1 MTAPP
6 SPAGPNTSDPVAA
19 KTTAPAGAVR
29 IFRQAALDRLSS
41 PEELDRLITLPGRRD
56 WWAALALG
64 GLLAVALIWGIF
76 GTISTRVTGP
86 GIFIASGGQVYDA
99 FALGD
104 GEVKEI
110 IPKQGDRV
118 SKGEVSRRISQP
130 DLVQSLVS
138 ARATVE
144 ERKSELADVKAQ
156 AAKHAESRRQNNEAR
171 RSALDDK
178 INAAR
183 RSENDLQREDE
194 TETKLFAQ
202 HLITWDKLYQTRD
215 SLVKTRQITL
225 DSKSQLVQIVADEI
239 AARNNSD
246 RDISNALDRLTEAQ
260 RQVND
265 LEEKLRLRDRILSP
279 VDGKVTEYKAVVGGR
294 VGTGTSVLSI
304 ESGVTGLQLLLYLPP
319 DQGKKVKPG
328 MVVHISPST
337 VKREE
342 YGTMIGTV
350 RDVSEFP
357 STAQAMSAILQND
370 ALVKKFSSQGSP
382 FEAHIDL
389 TRDTTTATG
398 YSWSG
403 AVGPSTTITNGTIAD
418 AEVTVREL
426 PPVAYII
433 PLLRK
438 YSGLED

>member
-118 SKGEVSRRISQP
+118 SKGEVVARISQP

-156 AAKHAESRRQNNEAR
+156 AAKHAEIAEA
-171 RSALDDK
+171 
-178 INAAR
+178 
-183 RSENDLQREDE
+183 E
-194 TETKLFAQ
+194 
-202 HLITWDKLYQTRD
+202 
-215 SLVKTRQITL
+215 
-225 DSKSQLVQIVADEI
+225 
-239 AARNNSD
+239 
-246 RDISNALDRLTEAQ
+246 
-260 RQVND
+260 
-265 LEEKLRLRDRILSP
+265 
-279 VDGKVTEYKAVVGGR
+279 
-294 VGTGTSVLSI
+294 
-304 ESGVTGLQLLLYLPP
+304 
-319 DQGKKVKPG
+319 
-328 MVVHISPST
+328 
-337 VKREE
+337 
-342 YGTMIGTV
+342 
-350 RDVSEFP
+350 
-357 STAQAMSAILQND
+357 
-370 ALVKKFSSQGSP
+370 
-382 FEAHIDL
+382 
-389 TRDTTTATG
+389 
-398 YSWSG
+398 
-403 AVGPSTTITNGTIAD
+403 
-418 AEVTVREL
+418 
-426 PPVAYII
+426 
-433 PLLRK
+433 
-438 YSGLED
+438 